1 MLCLSPR
8 RSSTGLAFLE
18 HILDSAF
25 QQVEIESTSIA
36 DDLPQRFVNRGKV
49 LAIDFFRHLLY
60 MALIAAWSWANLL
73 MSTAIRYLIAARQSS
88 MTPQIL
94 LLLVLLAHRTRVV
107 LVGARLLRS
116 IGAPCSPRRDKSP
129 LLSVRLG
136 RRRLV
141 GQRAVNQSRRGRER
155 MLLCLL
161 RINDV
166 DDRPAPRLQQVRD

>member
-1 MLCLSPR
+1 
-8 RSSTGLAFLE
+8 
-18 HILDSAF
+18 
-25 QQVEIESTSIA
+25 
-36 DDLPQRFVNRGKV
+36 
-49 LAIDFFRHLLY
+49 
-60 MALIAAWSWANLL
+60 
-73 MSTAIRYLIAARQSS
+73 

-116 IGAPCSPRRDKSP
+116 IGAPSSPRRDKSA

>member
-8 RSSTGLAFLE
+8 RSSTGLVFFE

-49 LAIDFFRHLLY
+49 LADFFRHLLY

-107 LVGARLLRS
+107 LAGARLLRS
-116 IGAPCSPRRDKSP
+116 IGAPCSKA
-129 LLSVRLG
+129 G
-136 RRRLV
+136 
-141 GQRAVNQSRRGRER
+141 
-155 MLLCLL
+155 
-161 RINDV
+161 
-166 DDRPAPRLQQVRD
+166 